1 MIAEPFRYGSRL
13 SPHTLCEC
21 CTMPIGAASVHKEAP
36 MLSWSKRVR
45 PIVTLTAVTI
55 LLGGCV
61 TGTEVSYSEY
71 QYDRYGGT
79 ERTYERNLYADPS
92 RGIESERCRTVVR
105 RRIDSFGEEV
115 VRRERVCDPT
125 GEIETAEPWIGRTP
139 RRSIYSGP
147 VEPPEDVPFVE

>member
-1 MIAEPFRYGSRL
+1 MLNSYKRASLAAALIA
-13 SPHTLCEC
+13 
-21 CTMPIGAASVHKEAP
+21 MA
-36 MLSWSKRVR
+36 
-45 PIVTLTAVTI
+45 TA
-55 LLGGCV
+55 LGGCV

-115 VRRERVCDPT
+115 IRRGRVCGSID
-125 GEIETAEPWIGRTP
+125 EIEAAEPWERRAP
-139 RRSIYSGP
+139 RHNRYPSP
-147 VEPPEDVPFVE
+147 VEPPPEDVPYVD

>member
-1 MIAEPFRYGSRL
+1 
-13 SPHTLCEC
+13 
-21 CTMPIGAASVHKEAP
+21 
-36 MLSWSKRVR
+36 MLSWSRRVS
-45 PIVTLTAVTI
+45 PAATVIAVAT

-115 VRRERVCDPT
+115 VRRDRVCGST
-125 GEIETAEPWIGRTP
+125 GEIETAEPWERRAP
-139 RRSIYSGP
+139 RHSRYPSP
-147 VEPPEDVPFVE
+147 VEPPPEDVPYVD